1 MKQSRWMSL
10 VEAVTNVLV
19 GYGVAVAT
27 QWVVFP
33 LFGLHATLQENLV
46 IGLVFTAVSLVRSYV
61 LRRAFLD
68 GRMGFLLAVSNAEG
82 TYYRYV
88 KLWLMQNPPLPGR
101 DR

>member
-27 QWVVFP
+27 QWAVFP

-61 LRRAFLD
+61 LRRARCVF
-68 GRMGFLLAVSNAEG
+68 VSCPG
-82 TYYRYV
+82 TPDKDHRC
-88 KLWLMQNPPLPGR
+88 
-101 DR
+101 

>member
-27 QWVVFP
+27 QWAVFP

-46 IGLVFTAVSLVRSYV
+46 IGLVFTVVSLIRSYL
-61 LRRAFLD
+61 LRRAF
-68 GRMGFLLAVSNAEG
+68 EG
-82 TYYRYV
+82 LRV
-88 KLWLMQNPPLPGR
+88 RQLSGNSG
-101 DR
+101 